1 MNYLK
6 LLTFLLLCG
15 TFTLSA
21 QTDIQALKA
30 YLAQAQKDWNIP
42 GMAVGIV
49 KDGTVVLS
57 EGFGNLEAGKSEKA
71 DGNSLFAIASNTKAF
86 ISAAIAILVEQGQ
99 LNWDD
104 PVKKHLPYF
113 ELYDAYTT
121 EHTTVRDLLCHRAGL
136 GTFSGDVIWY
146 KSNYTA
152 EETVKR
158 IKEVPQAYEFRSG
171 YGYSNLMFITA
182 GEVIKAISGKPW
194 DEFIKEKIFKPLD
207 MSRTQTSVE
216 PLKKMANVAMP
227 HKPDGEK
234 NNPIPY
240 VNWDNMGAA
249 GGIISSTNDMLQWIQ
264 LQIDGGQHAGK
275 VIFSE
280 RSQSEFWHPHNNHK
294 VSKRSNETYR
304 NRHFSAY
311 GLGWG
316 ISDYA
321 GRKLVSHGGGYDGMY
336 SRVVI
341 VPEEKLGMVIL
352 TNSMKGIST
361 PLTYYIMDTF
371 FGLEPKDWSQTS
383 LEQSESGARRRQSQI
398 ESRTGSRILG
408 TSPDL
413 ELKDYAGL
421 YRCDMY
427 GDLEVKLIDG
437 GLDLNFISAP
447 SLNAKLRH
455 WHLNTFKINWNETHA
470 WFDFGTV
477 QFILDNN
484 ASIQEIQFDVPN
496 DDIFFEE
503 IKAKRVE

>member
-1 MNYLK
+1 MKNIK
-6 LLTFLLLCG
+6 LIFYCFLFSTLTL
-15 TFTLSA
+15 TA
-21 QTDIQALKA
+21 QTDVQALKT

-49 KDGTVVLS
+49 KDGKVVLS
-57 EGFGNLEAGKSEKA
+57 EGFGVLQEGKDKKV

-86 ISAAIAILVEQGQ
+86 ISAAIAILVEEGQ
-99 LNWDD
+99 LDWDD
-104 PVKKHLPYF
+104 PVRKHLPYF

-121 EHTTVRDLLCHRAGL
+121 EHTTVRDLLCHRVGL

-158 IKEVPQAYEFRSG
+158 IKEVPQAYDFRAG

-182 GEVIKAISGKPW
+182 GEVIKSVSGKPW
-194 DEFIKEKIFKPLD
+194 DVFIKEKILQPLD
-207 MSRTQTSVE
+207 MSRTQTSVV
-216 PLKKMANVAMP
+216 PLAKMDNVASP
-227 HKPDGEK
+227 HKPDGEE
-234 NNPIPY
+234 NNPIRY

-264 LQIDGGQHAGK
+264 MQIDGGQHGDK
-275 VIFSE
+275 VIFTE
-280 RSQSEFWHPHNNHK
+280 RSQSEFWHPHNNYK
-294 VSKRSNETYR
+294 VSQRSTELYR
-304 NRHFSAY
+304 NRHFSGY

-321 GRKLVSHGGGYDGMY
+321 GRKVVSHGGGYDGMY

-341 VPEEKLGMVIL
+341 VPEEQLGIVIL

-361 PLTYYIMDTF
+361 PLSYYIMDAF
-371 FGLEPKDWSQTS
+371 MGLEPKDWSQTG
-383 LEQSESGARRRQSQI
+383 LEWAETSERRKQAQL
-398 ESRTGSRILG
+398 ESRQASRLEG

-413 ELKDYAGL
+413 DLKFYAGR

-427 GDLEVKLIDG
+427 GDLEVKFVDNALS
-437 GLDLNFISAP
+437 LHFVSAP
-447 SLNAKLRH
+447 QLDANLSH
-455 WHLNTFKINWNETHA
+455 WHLNTFEINWKETHA

-484 ASIQEIQFDVPN
+484 GSVQELQFDVPN
-496 DDIFFEE
+496 DDIFFHE
-503 IKAKRVE
+503 IQARRVE